1 MPQLIEHIDAIAR
14 RLGRDVLFVSF
25 PACDPLPFA
34 GETADWETHAPR
46 RQVVEWLEANGI
58 TWQAC
63 AKIADE
69 NTMLGYCG
77 DIYLDVPSNLDDPVY
92 QKLSAFLEKPDGTP
106 ARNGVIFYLLPLDV
120 AMKNRHHDEPGFW
133 DRWARDF

>member
-25 PACDPLPFA
+25 PACDPFQFDSK
-34 GETADWETHAPR
+34 TADWETHAPR
-46 RQVVEWLEANGI
+46 RQVVEWLDTNGI
-58 TWQAC
+58 AWQPC
-63 AKIADE
+63 ARIADE
-69 NTMLGYCG
+69 NAMVGYSG
-77 DIYLDVPSNLDDPVY
+77 DIHIDVPSDPDDPVY

-106 ARNGVIFYLLPLDV
+106 AIEGVIFYLLPLDV

-133 DRWARDF
+133 DQWAERF